1 MQEPARPV
9 TILVCALGGEGGGVM
24 AQWLVET
31 ATACGHSAQSTSIP
45 GVAQR
50 TGATT
55 YYIEVCPVPDAALGG
70 RRPVFSLNPVPGA
83 LDVLLSSELLETARQ
98 VGAGFASAGRTLVL
112 GGDGRTLTTAEKM
125 QPGDG
130 RSDTAALAQL
140 VAAHSREL
148 QLFDLAGIVRASG
161 TLPGAA
167 LLGALA
173 GSGALPFERAAYER
187 TVRAAGKG
195 VVASLRG
202 FGPAFEAV
210 GGARRQR
217 AAVLD
222 AAQASALT
230 MLPPAQSATPAPAP
244 AAAPPLPPTV
254 AQAFPPSVH
263 DLLALGH
270 ARLVEYQ
277 DAAYAALYVRRLERV
292 LAAERAADPAGA
304 NGHAT
309 TREAA
314 RWLALWMAFDD
325 IVRVAELKGR
335 ASRMARVRREVGA
348 REDELLRVHDYF
360 KPGVPELAA
369 LLPPRLA
376 AGLRRWDARR
386 VARGREPFALP
397 LKIAT
402 HSVAGALA
410 LRLLGALRPLR
421 RRGSRYAE
429 EQALIERW
437 LAALEHGARAHWAL
451 GHEVALAGRLIKG
464 YGSTNERGKANLLH
478 LVEQLALAASFDTPA
493 ARADAVRAAR
503 EAALA
508 DDAGSALDRAL
519 AEHGAAPRPPRE
531 QPIRW
536 VRRRP
541 AAKTAG
547 ARP

>member
-1 MQEPARPV
+1 MSPTLHETARPI

-195 VVASLRG
+195 VEASLRG
-202 FGPAFEAV
+202 FGAAFEAV

-222 AAQASALT
+222 AAQASALAALPT
-230 MLPPAQSATPAPAP
+230 APSSPPALPPAPPAAPA
-244 AAAPPLPPTV
+244 LPPTV
-254 AQAFPPSVH
+254 AQAFPPPVH

-270 ARLVEYQ
+270 ARLIEYQ

-292 LAAERAADPAGA
+292 LAAERAADPSGA
-304 NGHAT
+304 NG
-309 TREAA
+309 
-314 RWLALWMAFDD
+314 
-325 IVRVAELKGR
+325 
-335 ASRMARVRREVGA
+335 
-348 REDELLRVHDYF
+348 
-360 KPGVPELAA
+360 
-369 LLPPRLA
+369 
-376 AGLRRWDARR
+376 
-386 VARGREPFALP
+386 
-397 LKIAT
+397 
-402 HSVAGALA
+402 
-410 LRLLGALRPLR
+410 
-421 RRGSRYAE
+421 
-429 EQALIERW
+429 
-437 LAALEHGARAHWAL
+437 
-451 GHEVALAGRLIKG
+451 
-464 YGSTNERGKANLLH
+464 
-478 LVEQLALAASFDTPA
+478 
-493 ARADAVRAAR
+493 
-503 EAALA
+503 
-508 DDAGSALDRAL
+508 
-519 AEHGAAPRPPRE
+519 
-531 QPIRW
+531 
-536 VRRRP
+536 
-541 AAKTAG
+541 
-547 ARP
+547 